1 LNLEQ
6 ILRESEGIKAAVFHE
21 GLSIIERDRAAAY
34 FAEQDNSAQVLLCS
48 EIGSEGRNFQF
59 SHHLIL
65 FDLPLNPD
73 LLEQR
78 IGRLDRI
85 GQKNDINIH
94 VPYFINTA
102 QEVLFKWY
110 HNALQAFEYTLT
122 TGQVLY
128 SEHRPTLLELV
139 AEHTTEDAVL
149 EPFLQTV
156 YDQNQALKE
165 KMEQGRDRLL
175 ELHSKGQGRSEQLM
189 KDIEELDNQT
199 LLPMFMF
206 KIFDIFGIAQADR
219 GENAIVLKPTE
230 HMLTPSFPCLRDEGL
245 TVTFD
250 RNTAL
255 AQEDVHFISWDH
267 PMVQDVMS
275 LVIDDDIGTTSV
287 ALLKNKQLPA
297 GSFFVELIY
306 LAETSAPKALQMGR
320 FFPSTP
326 VRLLLDK
333 NGNDLAQ
340 NVAFDAFNQQLNAVG
355 KQTASKLATALQT
368 SVHPLIE
375 KANEIAKEQLAS
387 LKANAKQ
394 KVEVQLVEELDRLKS
409 LMQINP
415 SVREDEVNY
424 LATQKATLH
433 EHAEK
438 AELKLDSIRLI
449 VVSH

>member
-1 LNLEQ
+1 
-6 ILRESEGIKAAVFHE
+6 
-21 GLSIIERDRAAAY
+21 
-34 FAEQDNSAQVLLCS
+34 
-48 EIGSEGRNFQF
+48 
-59 SHHLIL
+59 
-65 FDLPLNPD
+65 
-73 LLEQR
+73 
-78 IGRLDRI
+78 
-85 GQKNDINIH
+85 
-94 VPYFINTA
+94 
-102 QEVLFKWY
+102 
-110 HNALQAFEYTLT
+110 
-122 TGQVLY
+122 
-128 SEHRPTLLELV
+128 
-139 AEHTTEDAVL
+139 
-149 EPFLQTV
+149 
-156 YDQNQALKE
+156 
-165 KMEQGRDRLL
+165 
-175 ELHSKGQGRSEQLM
+175 
-189 KDIEELDNQT
+189 
-199 LLPMFMF
+199 MFMF

-375 KANEIAKEQLAS
+375 KANELAKEQLAS